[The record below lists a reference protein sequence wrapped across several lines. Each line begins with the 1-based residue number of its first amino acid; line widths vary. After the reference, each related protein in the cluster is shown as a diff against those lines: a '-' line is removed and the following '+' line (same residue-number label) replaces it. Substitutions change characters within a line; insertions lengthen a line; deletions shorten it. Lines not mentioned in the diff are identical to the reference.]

1 MSTDNEETILRSL
14 RRIIQAIDQHSRKLR
29 RIFNLTVPQIITLHQ
44 LRGNDS
50 STSGELA
57 RSAFLSQA
65 TMTGIIDR
73 LEKRGLVRRD
83 RCQNDRRRVMISLTE
98 EGREVVTIMP
108 KPLQDQFI
116 NRLAALPQTEQHAI
130 ANTLTHIVEMMEAS
144 DLEASPILTIGDLSL
159 NEEEPDT

>member
-1 MSTDNEETILRSL
+1 
-14 RRIIQAIDQHSRKLR
+14 
-29 RIFNLTVPQIITLHQ
+29 LTVPQIITLNQ
-44 LRGNDS
+44 LKGNDS